1 MANTEIPQVNIDS
14 TLHETRQ
21 FEPSKEFSE
30 RAHIKSREE
39 YDRIYAESINDP
51 EKFWGG
57 IASDLHWF
65 KKWDKVLD
73 WNVPWAKW
81 FVGGQI
87 NRFSWKSRSFP
98 TC

>member
-1 MANTEIPQVNIDS
+1 MANTEITPQVNIDS
-14 TLHETRQ
+14 ILHESRC
-21 FEPSKEFSE
+21 FEPPRQFSE

-65 KKWDKVLD
+65 KKWDKVLQLSG
-73 WNVPWAKW
+73 PARAKLAAQQ
-81 FVGGQI
+81 GGDHLGG
-87 NRFSWKSRSFP
+87 RAGR
-98 TC
+98 